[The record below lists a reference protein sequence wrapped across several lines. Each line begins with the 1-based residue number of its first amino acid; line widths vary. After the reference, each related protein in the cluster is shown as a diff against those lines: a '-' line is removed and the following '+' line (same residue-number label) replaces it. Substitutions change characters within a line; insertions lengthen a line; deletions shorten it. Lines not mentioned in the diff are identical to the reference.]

1 MPAKLIIVSNRLP
14 VRVAMK
20 NGKLKLE
27 PSTGGLATGLSAIHA
42 KRPSI
47 WVGWPGVPL
56 DSISWSERRII
67 EESLATR
74 NLYPVFLS
82 RSDIDDFYHGF
93 CNSTIWPLF
102 HYFPERAHYEEKFW
116 EAYKRVNGLYLK
128 TVLEVYR
135 PGDVIWVHDY
145 HLMLLP
151 RMLREELGD
160 DVPIGFFLHIPFPSS
175 EVFKLLP
182 WGRDILHGLLGA
194 DLIGF
199 HTYNYVRH
207 FLSALRRLLGIE
219 NTLGRTYVN
228 GRVVL
233 VDAFPMGI
241 DFDRFTKMLEEN
253 KVKERVEEYRKTF
266 GNLHTILS
274 VDRLDYTKGIPQRL
288 MAYELF
294 LKRYPEYRGKV
305 VLVLVVSPSRTDVKE
320 YSELK
325 KRIDELVGRIN
336 GKYSTLDWS
345 PIVYI
350 YKFIPFEDLLA
361 LYQIADIALITPLYD
376 GMNLVS
382 KEYIAAKPNGEGNLI
397 LSEGAGAATELVE
410 AIIVNPNN
418 VGEVAEAIRKAL
430 EMNQEERIRRMR
442 AMRERIRRY
451 NVYRWAE
458 DFLERLHE
466 VKREQMKLKARVLT
480 SEVIK
485 SIIQDFCKAKSKLV
499 LLDYDGTLV
508 PIRDT
513 PDKARPDNE
522 LIQILSKLSSIS
534 NVEVVIISGRDRG
547 TLTKWFG
554 GLDVSLVAEHG
565 AWIKRKG
572 GSWKVIEPIRSDWK
586 KEIKRILE
594 VYVDRTPGSFIE
606 EKEYSIAW
614 HYRRAQAELGE
625 VRAKELKDILL
636 SLLASYNL
644 EVIEGDKV
652 IEVRNAGIGKGKA
665 VLKWLQQSTWDFIL
679 AIGDDWTDEEM
690 FAVLPQWAY
699 TIRVGLTPSRARFN
713 VRDYREVRKLLQD
726 LIQSYSK
733 G

>member
-1 MPAKLIIVSNRLP
+1 
-14 VRVAMK
+14 
-20 NGKLKLE
+20 
-27 PSTGGLATGLSAIHA
+27 
-42 KRPSI
+42 
-47 WVGWPGVPL
+47 
-56 DSISWSERRII
+56 
-67 EESLATR
+67 
-74 NLYPVFLS
+74 
-82 RSDIDDFYHGF
+82 
-93 CNSTIWPLF
+93 
-102 HYFPERAHYEEKFW
+102 
-116 EAYKRVNGLYLK
+116 
-128 TVLEVYR
+128 
-135 PGDVIWVHDY
+135 
-145 HLMLLP
+145 
-151 RMLREELGD
+151 
-160 DVPIGFFLHIPFPSS
+160 
-175 EVFKLLP
+175 
-182 WGRDILHGLLGA
+182 
-194 DLIGF
+194 
-199 HTYNYVRH
+199 
-207 FLSALRRLLGIE
+207 
-219 NTLGRTYVN
+219 
-228 GRVVL
+228 
-233 VDAFPMGI
+233 
-241 DFDRFTKMLEEN
+241 
-253 KVKERVEEYRKTF
+253 
-266 GNLHTILS
+266 
-274 VDRLDYTKGIPQRL
+274 

-294 LKRYPEYRGKV
+294 LRRYPEYRGKV

-361 LYQIADIALITPLYD
+361 LYQIADIVLITPLYD

-418 VGEVAEAIRKAL
+418 VGEIAEAIRKAL

-485 SIIQDFCKAKSKLV
+485 SIIQDFCKARSKLV

-508 PIRDT
+508 PIRDI

-522 LIQILSKLSSIS
+522 LIQILSKLSSKS

-554 GLDVSLVAEHG
+554 GIDVSLVAEHG

-665 VLKWLQQSTWDFIL
+665 VLKWVQQGTWDFIL

-713 VRDYREVRKLLQD
+713 VKGYREVRKLLQD
-726 LIQSYSK
+726 LIQSCSK